1 MRNMIERFKEP
12 SSWAGIGVILSMFF
26 PLLGL
31 SNSAAVA
38 VVNAGAALAGAAAV
52 ILKEKTVK

>member
-1 MRNMIERFKEP
+1 MRNFIERFKEP
-12 SSWAGIGVILSMFF
+12 SSWAGIGVMLSMFF

-38 VVNAGAALAGAAAV
+38 VVNAGAAFAGAAAV
-52 ILKEKTVK
+52 ILKEKSPK